1 MKNKLSKDS
10 KLISEFP
17 CLEKVLSEISLAQEK
32 YCYQNIELQSFN
44 EAKSYV
50 QNQAFLIVSE
60 LCNTFAYRFGGLQ
73 DVEDTNE
80 NHIATKDD
88 VLLLHVNKLLHCASW
103 STKSQNQVDSL
114 IKIFRQFE
122 NMPSLKGINII
133 NLEEQYSQLT
143 DYILQ
148 YQTNY
153 REIERHQMWSILY
166 DVKKSDNSF
175 ADIFEFI
182 KLCFCIP
189 FSNAKVERFFN
200 FMKIIKT
207 DWRSRLGAKKL
218 TSLIRIKVEGPN
230 LDQFAQRY
238 CSKSVIY
245 WWGEKQRQINTRKR
259 SYTKR
264 QTKDK
269 IPKFR
274 NEFIEE
280 ILNSSSSEDE
290 KKQQ

>member
-1 MKNKLSKDS
+1 MSNIEVTKNYYERLKKDSKDS
-10 KLISEFP
+10 KLIFEFP

-60 LCNTFAYRFGGLQ
+60 LCNTFAYHFGGLQ

-143 DYILQ
+143 DYILP
-148 YQTNY
+148 YHTNY
-153 REIERHQMWSILY
+153 HEIEPYQMWSILY
-166 DVKKSDNSF
+166 DVKKNNNSS

-182 KLCFCIP
+182 KCFCIP
-189 FSNAKVERFFN
+189 FSNAKVERSFN

-207 DWRSRLGAKKL
+207 DWR
-218 TSLIRIKVEGPN
+218 T
-230 LDQFAQRY
+230 
-238 CSKSVIY
+238 
-245 WWGEKQRQINTRKR
+245 
-259 SYTKR
+259 
-264 QTKDK
+264 
-269 IPKFR
+269 
-274 NEFIEE
+274 
-280 ILNSSSSEDE
+280 
-290 KKQQ
+290 

>member
-1 MKNKLSKDS
+1 M
-10 KLISEFP
+10 
-17 CLEKVLSEISLAQEK
+17 
-32 YCYQNIELQSFN
+32 QSFN
-44 EAKSYV
+44 VAKSCV
-50 QNQAFLIVSE
+50 QNQAFLIVIE
-60 LCNTFAYRFGGLQ
+60 LCNTFAYRFGGFQ
-73 DVEDTNE
+73 DVEHTNE

-88 VLLLHVNKLLHCASW
+88 ILLLHVNKLLHCASW
-103 STKSQNQVDSL
+103 RTESQNQVGSL

-122 NMPSLKGINII
+122 NMPSSKGINII